1 MEEEKSK
8 KRPLDLDSN
17 WDLIMGRDDGEPPPL
32 VIVKNTQQPQPQPT
46 LCQREDFA
54 SISDKKL
61 EEQIERNKIH
71 VMKLGPTLPDKG
83 EKLQLTIKAMEEEL
97 EQRKHR
103 RPAHMDVAEC
113 ENHINSTASSRIDG
127 FGQKDASS
135 QVKNSK
141 SQFATIFSGK
151 MEENTGCRIGNAFDR
166 ELTNLGQCNPQ
177 SMRSNGGLW
186 KKSRQNTQSSSR
198 LLPFQCATG
207 VSRNGDRRG
216 PANGDQKCKASS
228 AHPLRHNRKNF
239 STNSSKKKD
248 DCRVLPSN
256 GSRPR
261 KCGMPKHMF
270 DDGAFHN
277 PKNQLMYF
285 FTTVVDPTVV
295 VLDEDEPQF
304 VGTTELGKEF
314 AEHMKD
320 AKISYPSRD
329 DPASVEIAYK
339 DMDCLA
345 PEAFLTSPIMNFYIR
360 YLRLQASPGKKA
372 TCDYHFF
379 NTFFYKKLEQAISY
393 KGSDKES
400 FFVKFRRWWKG
411 VNIFEKAYIL
421 IPIHDERNVGCDCK
435 NITLLSYFKLHVSG
449 GAPHSH
455 IGNFNYSGLPLGV
468 GLHWS
473 LVIICFPDKKDES
486 GPIIL
491 HLDSLGFHR
500 SSTVFYN
507 IKRKGTN
514 SAVAN
519 LKFFLVIIIKNYLK
533 EEWRY
538 MNLEVVPTDFP
549 IPDRIWKHLD
559 RRIEEK
565 IIASPFCIM
574 EGVPQQK
581 NDYDCGLFVLFFME
595 RFIQEAPERLKKKD
609 LAMFGKK
616 WFRPE
621 EASDLR
627 KKIRTILM
635 DEFQNV
641 FKSSHISDSSSS
653 GGDPP

>member
-1 MEEEKSK
+1 MGEEKSK

-17 WDLIMGRDDGEPPPL
+17 WDVIMGRDDGEPPPL
-32 VIVKNTQQPQPQPT
+32 VIVKNTPQPQPEPT
-46 LCQREDFA
+46 PSQREDFA

-83 EKLQLTIKAMEEEL
+83 QKLQLTIKAMEEEL
-97 EQRKHR
+97 DQRKHR
-103 RPAHMDVAEC
+103 HPAQMDVAEC
-113 ENHINSTASSRIDG
+113 EKHRNSTASNG

-141 SQFATIFSGK
+141 SQFSTIFSRK
-151 MEENTGCRIGNAFDR
+151 MEENTDCRVGNAFDK
-166 ELTNLGQCNPQ
+166 ELTTLGHCNRQ
-177 SMRSNGGLW
+177 KMRSNGRSW
-186 KKSRQNTQSSSR
+186 KKRKQNIQSSSR
-198 LLPFQCATG
+198 QLPFQCATS
-207 VSRNGDRRG
+207 VSLNGERRG
-216 PANGDQKCKASS
+216 PANGDQKGKAS
-228 AHPLRHNRKNF
+228 AHLLHHNSENF

-261 KCGMPKHMF
+261 K
-270 DDGAFHN
+270 
-277 PKNQLMYF
+277 
-285 FTTVVDPTVV
+285 DPTVV
-295 VLDEDEPQF
+295 VLDEDEPQL
-304 VGTTELGKEF
+304 GTTELAKEL

-360 YLRLQASPGKKA
+360 YIRLQASPANKA

-421 IPIHDERNVGCDCK
+421 IPIHDD
-435 NITLLSYFKLHVSG
+435 
-449 GAPHSH
+449 
-455 IGNFNYSGLPLGV
+455 
-468 GLHWS
+468 LHWS

-491 HLDSLGFHR
+491 HLDSLGFHC
-500 SSTVFYN
+500 SSTVFSN
-507 IKRKGTN
+507 IK
-514 SAVAN
+514 S
-519 LKFFLVIIIKNYLK
+519 YLK
-533 EEWRY
+533 EEWRF
-538 MNLEVVPTDFP
+538 MNQEVVPTDFP

-559 RRIEEK
+559 RRIEDK
-565 IIASPFCIM
+565 IIA
-574 EGVPQQK
+574 VPQQK

-595 RFIQEAPERLKKKD
+595 RFIQEAPERLKKRD

-627 KKIRTILM
+627 KKIRAILM
-635 DEFQNV
+635 DEFQNA
-641 FKSSHISDSSSS
+641 FKSGHISESSSLSS

>member
-1 MEEEKSK
+1 MGEEKSK

-17 WDLIMGRDDGEPPPL
+17 WDVIMGRDDGEPPPL
-32 VIVKNTQQPQPQPT
+32 VIVKNTPQPQPQPT
-46 LCQREDFA
+46 PSQREDFA

-97 EQRKHR
+97 DQRKHR
-103 RPAHMDVAEC
+103 HPAQMDVAEC
-113 ENHINSTASSRIDG
+113 EKHRNSTASNG

-141 SQFATIFSGK
+141 SQFSTIFSRK
-151 MEENTGCRIGNAFDR
+151 MEENTDCRVGNALDK
-166 ELTNLGQCNPQ
+166 ELTTLGHCNRQ
-177 SMRSNGGLW
+177 NMRSNGRSW
-186 KKSRQNTQSSSR
+186 KKRKQNIQSSSR
-198 LLPFQCATG
+198 QLPFQCATS
-207 VSRNGDRRG
+207 VSLNGERRG
-216 PANGDQKCKASS
+216 PANGDQKGKASS
-228 AHPLRHNRKNF
+228 AHLLDHNSENF

-248 DCRVLPSN
+248 DCRVLPSY
-256 GSRPR
+256 GSRHR
-261 KCGMPKHMF
+261 K
-270 DDGAFHN
+270 
-277 PKNQLMYF
+277 
-285 FTTVVDPTVV
+285 DPTVV
-295 VLDEDEPQF
+295 VLDEDEPQL
-304 VGTTELGKEF
+304 GTTELAKEL

-345 PEAFLTSPIMNFYIR
+345 PEAFVTSPIMNFYIR
-360 YLRLQASPGKKA
+360 YIRLQASPANKA

-421 IPIHDERNVGCDCK
+421 IPIHDD
-435 NITLLSYFKLHVSG
+435 
-449 GAPHSH
+449 
-455 IGNFNYSGLPLGV
+455 
-468 GLHWS
+468 LHWS

-491 HLDSLGFHR
+491 HLDSLGFHC
-500 SSTVFYN
+500 SSTVFSN
-507 IKRKGTN
+507 IK
-514 SAVAN
+514 S
-519 LKFFLVIIIKNYLK
+519 YLK
-533 EEWRY
+533 EEWRF
-538 MNLEVVPTDFP
+538 MNQEVVPRDFP

-559 RRIEEK
+559 RRIEDK
-565 IIASPFCIM
+565 IIA
-574 EGVPQQK
+574 VPQQK

-595 RFIQEAPERLKKKD
+595 RFIQEAPERLKKRD

-627 KKIRTILM
+627 KKIRAILM
-635 DEFQNV
+635 DEFQNA
-641 FKSSHISDSSSS
+641 FKSGHISESSSLSS

>member
-1 MEEEKSK
+1 MREEKSK

-17 WDLIMGRDDGEPPPL
+17 WDVIMGRDDGEPPPL
-32 VIVKNTQQPQPQPT
+32 VIVKNTPQPQPQPT
-46 LCQREDFA
+46 PSQREDFA

-83 EKLQLTIKAMEEEL
+83 QKLQLTIKAMEEEL
-97 EQRKHR
+97 DQRKHR
-103 RPAHMDVAEC
+103 RPAQMDVAEC
-113 ENHINSTASSRIDG
+113 EKHRNSTASNG
-127 FGQKDASS
+127 FGQKDASSS

-141 SQFATIFSGK
+141 SQFSTIFSRK
-151 MEENTGCRIGNAFDR
+151 MEENTDCRVGNAFDK
-166 ELTNLGQCNPQ
+166 ELTTLGHCNRQ
-177 SMRSNGGLW
+177 NMRSNGRSW
-186 KKSRQNTQSSSR
+186 KKRKQNIQSSSR
-198 LLPFQCATG
+198 QLPFQCATR
-207 VSRNGDRRG
+207 VSLNGERRG
-216 PANGDQKCKASS
+216 PANGDQKGKASS
-228 AHPLRHNRKNF
+228 AHLLHHNSENF

-261 KCGMPKHMF
+261 K
-270 DDGAFHN
+270 
-277 PKNQLMYF
+277 
-285 FTTVVDPTVV
+285 DPTVV
-295 VLDEDEPQF
+295 VLDEDEPQL
-304 VGTTELGKEF
+304 GTTELAKEL

-329 DPASVEIAYK
+329 DPASVEIAYN

-360 YLRLQASPGKKA
+360 YIRLQASPANKA

-421 IPIHDERNVGCDCK
+421 IPIHDD
-435 NITLLSYFKLHVSG
+435 
-449 GAPHSH
+449 
-455 IGNFNYSGLPLGV
+455 
-468 GLHWS
+468 LHWS

-491 HLDSLGFHR
+491 HLDSLGFHC
-500 SSTVFYN
+500 SSTVFSN
-507 IKRKGTN
+507 IK
-514 SAVAN
+514 S
-519 LKFFLVIIIKNYLK
+519 YLK

-538 MNLEVVPTDFP
+538 MNQEVPTDFP

-559 RRIEEK
+559 RRIEDK
-565 IIASPFCIM
+565 IIA
-574 EGVPQQK
+574 VPQQK

-595 RFIQEAPERLKKKD
+595 RFIQEAPERLKKRD

-627 KKIRTILM
+627 KKIRAILM
-635 DEFQNV
+635 DEFQNA
-641 FKSSHISDSSSS
+641 FKSGHISDSSSLSS

>member
-1 MEEEKSK
+1 MGEEKSK

-17 WDLIMGRDDGEPPPL
+17 WDVIMGRDDGEPPPL
-32 VIVKNTQQPQPQPT
+32 VIVKNTPQPQPQPT
-46 LCQREDFA
+46 LSQREDFA

-83 EKLQLTIKAMEEEL
+83 QKLQLTIKAMEEEL
-97 EQRKHR
+97 DQRKHR
-103 RPAHMDVAEC
+103 RPAQMDVAEC
-113 ENHINSTASSRIDG
+113 EKHRNSTASNG
-127 FGQKDASS
+127 FGQKDASSS

-141 SQFATIFSGK
+141 SQFSTIFSRK
-151 MEENTGCRIGNAFDR
+151 MEENTDCRVGNAFDK
-166 ELTNLGQCNPQ
+166 ELTTLGHCNRQ
-177 SMRSNGGLW
+177 NMRSNGRSG
-186 KKSRQNTQSSSR
+186 KKRKQNIQSSSR
-198 LLPFQCATG
+198 QLPFQFATR
-207 VSRNGDRRG
+207 VSLNGERRG
-216 PANGDQKCKASS
+216 PANGDQKGKASS
-228 AHPLRHNRKNF
+228 AHLLHHNSENF

-261 KCGMPKHMF
+261 K
-270 DDGAFHN
+270 
-277 PKNQLMYF
+277 
-285 FTTVVDPTVV
+285 DPTVV
-295 VLDEDEPQF
+295 VLDEDEPQL
-304 VGTTELGKEF
+304 GTTELAKEL

-360 YLRLQASPGKKA
+360 YIRLQASPANKA

-421 IPIHDERNVGCDCK
+421 IPIHDD
-435 NITLLSYFKLHVSG
+435 
-449 GAPHSH
+449 
-455 IGNFNYSGLPLGV
+455 
-468 GLHWS
+468 LHWS

-491 HLDSLGFHR
+491 HLDSLGFHC
-500 SSTVFYN
+500 SSTVFSN
-507 IKRKGTN
+507 IK
-514 SAVAN
+514 S
-519 LKFFLVIIIKNYLK
+519 YLK

-538 MNLEVVPTDFP
+538 MNQEVPTDFP

-559 RRIEEK
+559 RRIEDK
-565 IIASPFCIM
+565 IIA
-574 EGVPQQK
+574 VPQQK

-595 RFIQEAPERLKKKD
+595 RFIQEAPERLKKRD

-627 KKIRTILM
+627 KKIRAILM
-635 DEFQNV
+635 DEFQNA
-641 FKSSHISDSSSS
+641 FKSGHISDSSSLSS

>member
-1 MEEEKSK
+1 MGEEKSK
-8 KRPLDLDSN
+8 KTPLDLDSN
-17 WDLIMGRDDGEPPPL
+17 WDVIMGRDDGEPPPL
-32 VIVKNTQQPQPQPT
+32 VIVKNTPQLQPQPT
-46 LCQREDFA
+46 LSQREDFA

-71 VMKLGPTLPDKG
+71 VVKLGRTLPDKG
-83 EKLQLTIKAMEEEL
+83 EKLQFTIKAMEEEL
-97 EQRKHR
+97 DQRKHR
-103 RPAHMDVAEC
+103 RPAQMDVAEC
-113 ENHINSTASSRIDG
+113 AKHRNSTASNG
-127 FGQKDASS
+127 FGHKDASS

-141 SQFATIFSGK
+141 SQFSTIFSRK
-151 MEENTGCRIGNAFDR
+151 MEENTDCRVGNAFDK
-166 ELTNLGQCNPQ
+166 ELTTLGHCNRQ
-177 SMRSNGGLW
+177 NMRSNGRSW
-186 KKSRQNTQSSSR
+186 KKRKQNIQSSSR
-198 LLPFQCATG
+198 QLPFQCATS
-207 VSRNGDRRG
+207 VFLNGERRG
-216 PANGDQKCKASS
+216 PANGDQKGKASS
-228 AHPLRHNRKNF
+228 AHLLHHNSENF

-261 KCGMPKHMF
+261 K
-270 DDGAFHN
+270 
-277 PKNQLMYF
+277 
-285 FTTVVDPTVV
+285 DPTVV
-295 VLDEDEPQF
+295 VLDEDEPQL
-304 VGTTELGKEF
+304 GTTELAKEL

-360 YLRLQASPGKKA
+360 YIRLQASPANKA

-421 IPIHDERNVGCDCK
+421 IPIHDD
-435 NITLLSYFKLHVSG
+435 
-449 GAPHSH
+449 
-455 IGNFNYSGLPLGV
+455 
-468 GLHWS
+468 LHWS

-500 SSTVFYN
+500 SSTVFSN
-507 IKRKGTN
+507 IK
-514 SAVAN
+514 S
-519 LKFFLVIIIKNYLK
+519 YLK

-538 MNLEVVPTDFP
+538 MNQEVVPTDFP

-559 RRIEEK
+559 RRIEDK
-565 IIASPFCIM
+565 IIA
-574 EGVPQQK
+574 VPQQK

-595 RFIQEAPERLKKKD
+595 RFIQEAPERLKKRD

-635 DEFQNV
+635 DEFQNA
-641 FKSSHISDSSSS
+641 FKSGHISESSSSS

>member
-1 MEEEKSK
+1 MGEEKSK

-17 WDLIMGRDDGEPPPL
+17 WDVIMGRDDGEPPPL
-32 VIVKNTQQPQPQPT
+32 VIVKNTPQPQPQPT
-46 LCQREDFA
+46 PSQREDFA

-83 EKLQLTIKAMEEEL
+83 QKLQLTIKAMEEEL
-97 EQRKHR
+97 DQRKHR
-103 RPAHMDVAEC
+103 RPAQMDVAEC
-113 ENHINSTASSRIDG
+113 EKHRNSTASNG
-127 FGQKDASS
+127 FGQKDASSS

-141 SQFATIFSGK
+141 SQFSTIFSRK
-151 MEENTGCRIGNAFDR
+151 MEENTDCRVGNAFDK
-166 ELTNLGQCNPQ
+166 ELTTLGHCNRQ
-177 SMRSNGGLW
+177 NMRSNGRSW
-186 KKSRQNTQSSSR
+186 KKRKQNIQSSSR
-198 LLPFQCATG
+198 QLPFQFATR
-207 VSRNGDRRG
+207 VSLNGERRG
-216 PANGDQKCKASS
+216 PANGDQKGKASS
-228 AHPLRHNRKNF
+228 AHLLHHNSENF

-261 KCGMPKHMF
+261 K
-270 DDGAFHN
+270 
-277 PKNQLMYF
+277 
-285 FTTVVDPTVV
+285 DPTVV
-295 VLDEDEPQF
+295 VLDEDEPQL
-304 VGTTELGKEF
+304 GTTELAKEL

-360 YLRLQASPGKKA
+360 YIRLQASPANKA

-421 IPIHDERNVGCDCK
+421 IPIHDD
-435 NITLLSYFKLHVSG
+435 
-449 GAPHSH
+449 
-455 IGNFNYSGLPLGV
+455 
-468 GLHWS
+468 LHWS

-491 HLDSLGFHR
+491 HLDSLGFHC
-500 SSTVFYN
+500 SSTVFSN
-507 IKRKGTN
+507 IK
-514 SAVAN
+514 S
-519 LKFFLVIIIKNYLK
+519 YLK

-538 MNLEVVPTDFP
+538 MNQEVPTDFP

-559 RRIEEK
+559 RRIEDK
-565 IIASPFCIM
+565 IIA
-574 EGVPQQK
+574 VPQQK

-595 RFIQEAPERLKKKD
+595 RFIQEAPERLKKRD

-627 KKIRTILM
+627 KKIRAILM
-635 DEFQNV
+635 DEFQNA
-641 FKSSHISDSSSS
+641 FKSGHISDSSSLSS

>member
-1 MEEEKSK
+1 MYKKKTELLLHGMGEEKSK

-17 WDLIMGRDDGEPPPL
+17 WDVIMGRDDGEPPPL
-32 VIVKNTQQPQPQPT
+32 VIVKNTPQPQPEPT
-46 LCQREDFA
+46 PSQREDFA

-83 EKLQLTIKAMEEEL
+83 QKLQLTIKAMEEEL
-97 EQRKHR
+97 DQRKHR
-103 RPAHMDVAEC
+103 HPAQMDVAEC
-113 ENHINSTASSRIDG
+113 EKHRNPTASNG

-141 SQFATIFSGK
+141 SQFSTIFSRK
-151 MEENTGCRIGNAFDR
+151 MEENTDCRVGNAFDK
-166 ELTNLGQCNPQ
+166 ELTTLGHCNRQ
-177 SMRSNGGLW
+177 KMRSNGRSW
-186 KKSRQNTQSSSR
+186 KKRKQNIQSSSR
-198 LLPFQCATG
+198 QLPFQCATS
-207 VSRNGDRRG
+207 VSLNGERRG
-216 PANGDQKCKASS
+216 PANGDQKGKAS
-228 AHPLRHNRKNF
+228 AHLLHHNSENF

-261 KCGMPKHMF
+261 K
-270 DDGAFHN
+270 
-277 PKNQLMYF
+277 
-285 FTTVVDPTVV
+285 DPTVV
-295 VLDEDEPQF
+295 VLDEDEPQL
-304 VGTTELGKEF
+304 GTTELAKEL

-360 YLRLQASPGKKA
+360 YIRLQASPANKA

-421 IPIHDERNVGCDCK
+421 IPIHDD
-435 NITLLSYFKLHVSG
+435 
-449 GAPHSH
+449 
-455 IGNFNYSGLPLGV
+455 
-468 GLHWS
+468 LHWS

-491 HLDSLGFHR
+491 HLDSLGFHC
-500 SSTVFYN
+500 SSTVFSN
-507 IKRKGTN
+507 IK
-514 SAVAN
+514 S
-519 LKFFLVIIIKNYLK
+519 YLK
-533 EEWRY
+533 EEWRF
-538 MNLEVVPTDFP
+538 MNQEVVPTDFP

-559 RRIEEK
+559 RRIEDK
-565 IIASPFCIM
+565 IIA
-574 EGVPQQK
+574 VPQQK

-595 RFIQEAPERLKKKD
+595 RFIQEAPERLKKRD

-627 KKIRTILM
+627 KKIRAILM
-635 DEFQNV
+635 DEFQNA
-641 FKSSHISDSSSS
+641 FKSGHISESSSLSS

>member
-1 MEEEKSK
+1 MGEEKSK

-17 WDLIMGRDDGEPPPL
+17 WDVIMGRDDGEPPPL
-32 VIVKNTQQPQPQPT
+32 VIVKNTPQPQPQPT
-46 LCQREDFA
+46 PSQREDFA

-97 EQRKHR
+97 DQRKHR
-103 RPAHMDVAEC
+103 RPAQMDVAEC
-113 ENHINSTASSRIDG
+113 EKHRNSTASNG

-141 SQFATIFSGK
+141 SQFSTIFSRK
-151 MEENTGCRIGNAFDR
+151 MEENTDCRVGNAFDK
-166 ELTNLGQCNPQ
+166 ELTTLGHCNRQ
-177 SMRSNGGLW
+177 NMKSNGRSW
-186 KKSRQNTQSSSR
+186 KKRKQNIQSSSR
-198 LLPFQCATG
+198 QLPFQCAT
-207 VSRNGDRRG
+207 SISLNGERRG
-216 PANGDQKCKASS
+216 PANGDQKGKASS
-228 AHPLRHNRKNF
+228 AHLLHHNSENF

-261 KCGMPKHMF
+261 K
-270 DDGAFHN
+270 
-277 PKNQLMYF
+277 
-285 FTTVVDPTVV
+285 DPTVV
-295 VLDEDEPQF
+295 VLDEDEPQL
-304 VGTTELGKEF
+304 GTTELAKEL

-360 YLRLQASPGKKA
+360 YIRLQASPANKA

-421 IPIHDERNVGCDCK
+421 IPIHDD
-435 NITLLSYFKLHVSG
+435 
-449 GAPHSH
+449 
-455 IGNFNYSGLPLGV
+455 
-468 GLHWS
+468 LHWS

-500 SSTVFYN
+500 SSTVFSN
-507 IKRKGTN
+507 IK
-514 SAVAN
+514 S
-519 LKFFLVIIIKNYLK
+519 YLK
-533 EEWRY
+533 EEWSY
-538 MNLEVVPTDFP
+538 MNQEVPTDFP

-559 RRIEEK
+559 RRIEDK
-565 IIASPFCIM
+565 IIA
-574 EGVPQQK
+574 VPQQK

-595 RFIQEAPERLKKKD
+595 RFIQEAPERLKKRD

-627 KKIRTILM
+627 KKIRAILM
-635 DEFQNV
+635 DEFQNA
-641 FKSSHISDSSSS
+641 FKSGHISESSSLSS

>member
-1 MEEEKSK
+1 MGEEKSK

-17 WDLIMGRDDGEPPPL
+17 WDVIMGRDDGEPPPL
-32 VIVKNTQQPQPQPT
+32 VIVKNTPQPQPQPT
-46 LCQREDFA
+46 PSQREDFA

-97 EQRKHR
+97 DQRKHR
-103 RPAHMDVAEC
+103 HPAQMDVAEC
-113 ENHINSTASSRIDG
+113 EKHRNPTASNG

-141 SQFATIFSGK
+141 SQFSTIFSRK
-151 MEENTGCRIGNAFDR
+151 MEENTDCRVGNAFDK
-166 ELTNLGQCNPQ
+166 ELTTLGHCNRQ
-177 SMRSNGGLW
+177 KMRSNGRSW
-186 KKSRQNTQSSSR
+186 KKRKQNIQSSSR
-198 LLPFQCATG
+198 QLPFQCATS
-207 VSRNGDRRG
+207 VSLNGERRG
-216 PANGDQKCKASS
+216 PANGDQKGKASS
-228 AHPLRHNRKNF
+228 AHLLHHNSENF

-248 DCRVLPSN
+248 DCRVLPSY
-256 GSRPR
+256 GSRHR
-261 KCGMPKHMF
+261 K
-270 DDGAFHN
+270 
-277 PKNQLMYF
+277 
-285 FTTVVDPTVV
+285 DPTVV
-295 VLDEDEPQF
+295 VLDEDEPQL
-304 VGTTELGKEF
+304 GTTELAKEL

-360 YLRLQASPGKKA
+360 YIRLQASPANKA

-421 IPIHDERNVGCDCK
+421 IPIHDD
-435 NITLLSYFKLHVSG
+435 
-449 GAPHSH
+449 
-455 IGNFNYSGLPLGV
+455 
-468 GLHWS
+468 LHWS

-491 HLDSLGFHR
+491 HLDSLGFHC
-500 SSTVFYN
+500 SSTVFSN
-507 IKRKGTN
+507 IK
-514 SAVAN
+514 S
-519 LKFFLVIIIKNYLK
+519 YLK
-533 EEWRY
+533 EEWRF
-538 MNLEVVPTDFP
+538 MNQEVVPTDFP

-559 RRIEEK
+559 RRIEDK
-565 IIASPFCIM
+565 IIA
-574 EGVPQQK
+574 VPQQK

-595 RFIQEAPERLKKKD
+595 RFIQEAPERLKKRD

-627 KKIRTILM
+627 KKIRAILM
-635 DEFQNV
+635 DEFQNA
-641 FKSSHISDSSSS
+641 FKSGHISESSSLSS

>member
-17 WDLIMGRDDGEPPPL
+17 WDVIMGRDDGEPPPL

-46 LCQREDFA
+46 PSQREDFA

-61 EEQIERNKIH
+61 GEQIERNRIH

-83 EKLQLTIKAMEEEL
+83 EKLQFTIKAMEEEL

-103 RPAHMDVAEC
+103 RPAQMDVAEC
-113 ENHINSTASSRIDG
+113 EKHINSTASI
-127 FGQKDASS
+127 
-135 QVKNSK
+135 KNSK

-151 MEENTGCRIGNAFDR
+151 MEENTGCRIGNAFDK
-166 ELTNLGQCNPQ
+166 ELTTW
-177 SMRSNGGLW
+177 R
-186 KKSRQNTQSSSR
+186 RQNTQSSSR

-207 VSRNGDRRG
+207 ISRNGDRRG

-228 AHPLRHNRKNF
+228 AHLLRHNRKTFHQFLQEN
-239 STNSSKKKD
+239 

-261 KCGMPKHMF
+261 K
-270 DDGAFHN
+270 N
-277 PKNQLMYF
+277 
-285 FTTVVDPTVV
+285 PTVV
-295 VLDEDEPQF
+295 VLDEDEPQL

-345 PEAFLTSPIMNFYIR
+345 PEAFLTSPIMNFYTR
-360 YLRLQASPGKKA
+360 YLRLQASPAKKA

-421 IPIHDERNVGCDCK
+421 IPIHDD
-435 NITLLSYFKLHVSG
+435 
-449 GAPHSH
+449 
-455 IGNFNYSGLPLGV
+455 
-468 GLHWS
+468 LHWS

-491 HLDSLGFHR
+491 HLDSLGFHQ
-500 SSTVFYN
+500 SSTVFSN
-507 IKRKGTN
+507 IK
-514 SAVAN
+514 S
-519 LKFFLVIIIKNYLK
+519 YLK

-538 MNLEVVPTDFP
+538 MNQEVVPTDFP
-549 IPDRIWKHLD
+549 IPDRIWKRLD

-565 IIASPFCIM
+565 IIA
-574 EGVPQQK
+574 VPQQK

-641 FKSSHISDSSSS
+641 FKSGHISESSSLSS

>member
-1 MEEEKSK
+1 MGEEKSK

-17 WDLIMGRDDGEPPPL
+17 WDVIMGRDDGEPPPL
-32 VIVKNTQQPQPQPT
+32 VIVKNTPQPQPQPT
-46 LCQREDFA
+46 PSQREDFA

-97 EQRKHR
+97 DQRKHR
-103 RPAHMDVAEC
+103 HPAQMDVAEC
-113 ENHINSTASSRIDG
+113 EKHRNSTASNG

-141 SQFATIFSGK
+141 SQFSTIFSRK
-151 MEENTGCRIGNAFDR
+151 MEENTDCRVGNAFDK
-166 ELTNLGQCNPQ
+166 ELTTLGHCNRQ
-177 SMRSNGGLW
+177 KMRSNGRSW
-186 KKSRQNTQSSSR
+186 KKRKQNIQSSSR
-198 LLPFQCATG
+198 QLPFQCAS
-207 VSRNGDRRG
+207 VSLNGERRG
-216 PANGDQKCKASS
+216 PANGDQKGKAS
-228 AHPLRHNRKNF
+228 AHLLHHNSENF

-248 DCRVLPSN
+248 DCRVLPSY
-256 GSRPR
+256 GSRHR
-261 KCGMPKHMF
+261 K
-270 DDGAFHN
+270 
-277 PKNQLMYF
+277 
-285 FTTVVDPTVV
+285 DPTVV
-295 VLDEDEPQF
+295 VLDEDEPQL
-304 VGTTELGKEF
+304 GTTELAKEL

-360 YLRLQASPGKKA
+360 YIRLQASPANKV

-421 IPIHDERNVGCDCK
+421 IPIHDD
-435 NITLLSYFKLHVSG
+435 
-449 GAPHSH
+449 
-455 IGNFNYSGLPLGV
+455 
-468 GLHWS
+468 LHWS

-491 HLDSLGFHR
+491 HLDSLGFHC
-500 SSTVFYN
+500 SSTVFSN
-507 IKRKGTN
+507 IK
-514 SAVAN
+514 S
-519 LKFFLVIIIKNYLK
+519 YLK
-533 EEWRY
+533 EEWRF
-538 MNLEVVPTDFP
+538 MNQEVVPTDFP

-559 RRIEEK
+559 RRIEDK
-565 IIASPFCIM
+565 IIA
-574 EGVPQQK
+574 VPQQK

-595 RFIQEAPERLKKKD
+595 RFIQEAPERLKKRD

-627 KKIRTILM
+627 KKIRAILM
-635 DEFQNV
+635 DEFQNA
-641 FKSSHISDSSSS
+641 FKSGHISESSSLSS

>member
-1 MEEEKSK
+1 MREEKSK

-17 WDLIMGRDDGEPPPL
+17 WDVIMGRDDGEPPPL
-32 VIVKNTQQPQPQPT
+32 VIVKNTPQPQPQPT
-46 LCQREDFA
+46 PSQREDFA

-97 EQRKHR
+97 DQRKHR
-103 RPAHMDVAEC
+103 RPAQMDVAEC
-113 ENHINSTASSRIDG
+113 EKHRNSTASNG

-141 SQFATIFSGK
+141 SQFSTIFSRK
-151 MEENTGCRIGNAFDR
+151 MEENTDCRVGNAFDK
-166 ELTNLGQCNPQ
+166 ELTTLGHCNRQ
-177 SMRSNGGLW
+177 NMRSNGRSG
-186 KKSRQNTQSSSR
+186 KKRKQNIQSSSR
-198 LLPFQCATG
+198 QLPFQFATR
-207 VSRNGDRRG
+207 VSLNGERRG
-216 PANGDQKCKASS
+216 PANGDQKGKASS
-228 AHPLRHNRKNF
+228 AHLLHHNSENF

-256 GSRPR
+256 CSRPR
-261 KCGMPKHMF
+261 K
-270 DDGAFHN
+270 
-277 PKNQLMYF
+277 
-285 FTTVVDPTVV
+285 DPTVV
-295 VLDEDEPQF
+295 VLDEDEPQL
-304 VGTTELGKEF
+304 GTTELAKEL

-360 YLRLQASPGKKA
+360 YIRLQASPANKA

-421 IPIHDERNVGCDCK
+421 IPIHDD
-435 NITLLSYFKLHVSG
+435 
-449 GAPHSH
+449 
-455 IGNFNYSGLPLGV
+455 
-468 GLHWS
+468 LHWS

-491 HLDSLGFHR
+491 HLDSLGFHC
-500 SSTVFYN
+500 SSTVFSN
-507 IKRKGTN
+507 IK
-514 SAVAN
+514 S
-519 LKFFLVIIIKNYLK
+519 YLK

-538 MNLEVVPTDFP
+538 MNQEVPTDFP

-559 RRIEEK
+559 RRIEDK
-565 IIASPFCIM
+565 IIA
-574 EGVPQQK
+574 VPQQK

-595 RFIQEAPERLKKKD
+595 RFIQEAPERLKKRD

-627 KKIRTILM
+627 KKIRAILM
-635 DEFQNV
+635 DEFQNA
-641 FKSSHISDSSSS
+641 FKSGHISDSFSLSS

>member
-1 MEEEKSK
+1 MGEEKSK

-17 WDLIMGRDDGEPPPL
+17 WDVIMGRDDGEPPPL
-32 VIVKNTQQPQPQPT
+32 VIVKNTPQPQPQPT
-46 LCQREDFA
+46 PSQREDFA

-97 EQRKHR
+97 DQRKHR
-103 RPAHMDVAEC
+103 RPAQMDVAEC
-113 ENHINSTASSRIDG
+113 EKHRNSTASNG

-141 SQFATIFSGK
+141 SQFSTIFSRK
-151 MEENTGCRIGNAFDR
+151 MEENTDCRVGNAFDK
-166 ELTNLGQCNPQ
+166 ELTTLGHCNRQ
-177 SMRSNGGLW
+177 NMKSNGRSW
-186 KKSRQNTQSSSR
+186 KKRKQNIQSSSR
-198 LLPFQCATG
+198 QLPFQCAT
-207 VSRNGDRRG
+207 SISLNGERRG
-216 PANGDQKCKASS
+216 PANGDQKGKASS
-228 AHPLRHNRKNF
+228 AHLLHHNSENF
-239 STNSSKKKD
+239 STNTSKKKD

-261 KCGMPKHMF
+261 K
-270 DDGAFHN
+270 
-277 PKNQLMYF
+277 
-285 FTTVVDPTVV
+285 DPTVV
-295 VLDEDEPQF
+295 VLDEDEPQL
-304 VGTTELGKEF
+304 GTTELAKEL

-360 YLRLQASPGKKA
+360 YIRLQASPANKA

-421 IPIHDERNVGCDCK
+421 IPIHDD
-435 NITLLSYFKLHVSG
+435 
-449 GAPHSH
+449 
-455 IGNFNYSGLPLGV
+455 
-468 GLHWS
+468 LHWS
-473 LVIICFPDKKDES
+473 LVIICFPDKKDDS

-500 SSTVFYN
+500 SSTVFSN
-507 IKRKGTN
+507 IK
-514 SAVAN
+514 S
-519 LKFFLVIIIKNYLK
+519 YLK

-538 MNLEVVPTDFP
+538 MNQEVPTDFP

-559 RRIEEK
+559 RRIEDK
-565 IIASPFCIM
+565 IIA
-574 EGVPQQK
+574 VPQQK

-595 RFIQEAPERLKKKD
+595 RFIQEAPERLKKRD

-627 KKIRTILM
+627 KKIRAILM
-635 DEFQNV
+635 DEFQNA
-641 FKSSHISDSSSS
+641 FKSGHISESSSLSS

>member
-1 MEEEKSK
+1 MGEEKSK

-17 WDLIMGRDDGEPPPL
+17 WDVIMGRDDGEPPPL
-32 VIVKNTQQPQPQPT
+32 VIVKNTPQPQPQPT
-46 LCQREDFA
+46 PSQREDFA

-97 EQRKHR
+97 DQRKHR
-103 RPAHMDVAEC
+103 HPAQMDVAEC
-113 ENHINSTASSRIDG
+113 EKHRNPTASNG

-141 SQFATIFSGK
+141 SQFSTIFSRK
-151 MEENTGCRIGNAFDR
+151 MEENTDCRVGNAFDK
-166 ELTNLGQCNPQ
+166 ELTTLGHCNRQ
-177 SMRSNGGLW
+177 NMRSNGRSC
-186 KKSRQNTQSSSR
+186 KKRKQNTQSSSR
-198 LLPFQCATG
+198 QLPFQCAS
-207 VSRNGDRRG
+207 VSLNGERRG
-216 PANGDQKCKASS
+216 PANGDQKGKASS
-228 AHPLRHNRKNF
+228 AHLLHHNSENF

-248 DCRVLPSN
+248 DCRVLPSY
-256 GSRPR
+256 GSRHR
-261 KCGMPKHMF
+261 K
-270 DDGAFHN
+270 
-277 PKNQLMYF
+277 
-285 FTTVVDPTVV
+285 DPTVV
-295 VLDEDEPQF
+295 VLDEDEPQL
-304 VGTTELGKEF
+304 GTTELAKEL

-360 YLRLQASPGKKA
+360 YIRLQASPANKA

-421 IPIHDERNVGCDCK
+421 IPIHDD
-435 NITLLSYFKLHVSG
+435 
-449 GAPHSH
+449 
-455 IGNFNYSGLPLGV
+455 
-468 GLHWS
+468 LHWS

-491 HLDSLGFHR
+491 HLDSLGFHC
-500 SSTVFYN
+500 SSTVFSN
-507 IKRKGTN
+507 IK
-514 SAVAN
+514 S
-519 LKFFLVIIIKNYLK
+519 YLK
-533 EEWRY
+533 EEWRF
-538 MNLEVVPTDFP
+538 MNQEVVPTDFP

-559 RRIEEK
+559 RRIEDK
-565 IIASPFCIM
+565 IIA
-574 EGVPQQK
+574 VPQQK

-595 RFIQEAPERLKKKD
+595 RFIQEAPERLKKRD

-627 KKIRTILM
+627 KKIRAILM
-635 DEFQNV
+635 DEFQNA
-641 FKSSHISDSSSS
+641 FKSGHISESSSLSS

>member
-1 MEEEKSK
+1 MGEEKSK

-17 WDLIMGRDDGEPPPL
+17 WDVIMGRDDGEPPPL
-32 VIVKNTQQPQPQPT
+32 VIVKNTPQPQPQPT
-46 LCQREDFA
+46 PSQREDFA

-97 EQRKHR
+97 DQRKHR
-103 RPAHMDVAEC
+103 RPAQMDVAEC
-113 ENHINSTASSRIDG
+113 EKHRNSTASNG

-141 SQFATIFSGK
+141 SQFSTIFSRK
-151 MEENTGCRIGNAFDR
+151 MEENTDCRVGNAFDK
-166 ELTNLGQCNPQ
+166 ELTTLVHCNRQ
-177 SMRSNGGLW
+177 NTRSNGRSW
-186 KKSRQNTQSSSR
+186 KKRKQNIQSSSR
-198 LLPFQCATG
+198 QLPFQCAT
-207 VSRNGDRRG
+207 SISLNGERRG
-216 PANGDQKCKASS
+216 PANGDQKGKASS
-228 AHPLRHNRKNF
+228 AHLLHHNSENF

-261 KCGMPKHMF
+261 K
-270 DDGAFHN
+270 
-277 PKNQLMYF
+277 
-285 FTTVVDPTVV
+285 DPTVV
-295 VLDEDEPQF
+295 VLDEDEPQL
-304 VGTTELGKEF
+304 GTTELAKEL

-360 YLRLQASPGKKA
+360 YIRLQASPANKA

-421 IPIHDERNVGCDCK
+421 IPIHDD
-435 NITLLSYFKLHVSG
+435 
-449 GAPHSH
+449 
-455 IGNFNYSGLPLGV
+455 
-468 GLHWS
+468 LHWS

-500 SSTVFYN
+500 SSTVFSN
-507 IKRKGTN
+507 IK
-514 SAVAN
+514 S
-519 LKFFLVIIIKNYLK
+519 YLK
-533 EEWRY
+533 EEWSY
-538 MNLEVVPTDFP
+538 MNQEVPTDFP

-559 RRIEEK
+559 RRIEDK
-565 IIASPFCIM
+565 IIA
-574 EGVPQQK
+574 VPQQK

-595 RFIQEAPERLKKKD
+595 RFIQEAPERLKKRD

-627 KKIRTILM
+627 KKIRAILM
-635 DEFQNV
+635 DEFQNA
-641 FKSSHISDSSSS
+641 FKSGHISESSSLSS

>member
-1 MEEEKSK
+1 MGEEKSK

-17 WDLIMGRDDGEPPPL
+17 WDVIMGRDDGEPPPL
-32 VIVKNTQQPQPQPT
+32 VIVKNTPQPQPEPT
-46 LCQREDFA
+46 PSQREDFA

-83 EKLQLTIKAMEEEL
+83 QKLQLTIKAMEEEL
-97 EQRKHR
+97 DQRKHR
-103 RPAHMDVAEC
+103 HPAQMDVAEC
-113 ENHINSTASSRIDG
+113 EKHRNPTASNG

-141 SQFATIFSGK
+141 SQFSTIFSRK
-151 MEENTGCRIGNAFDR
+151 MEENTDCRVGNAFDK
-166 ELTNLGQCNPQ
+166 ELTTLGHCNRQ
-177 SMRSNGGLW
+177 KMRSNGRSW
-186 KKSRQNTQSSSR
+186 KKRKQNIQSSSR
-198 LLPFQCATG
+198 QLPFQCATS
-207 VSRNGDRRG
+207 VSLNGERRG
-216 PANGDQKCKASS
+216 PANGDQKGKASS
-228 AHPLRHNRKNF
+228 AHLLHHNSENF

-261 KCGMPKHMF
+261 K
-270 DDGAFHN
+270 
-277 PKNQLMYF
+277 
-285 FTTVVDPTVV
+285 DPTVV
-295 VLDEDEPQF
+295 VLDEDEPQL
-304 VGTTELGKEF
+304 GTTELAKEL

-360 YLRLQASPGKKA
+360 YIRLQASPANKA

-421 IPIHDERNVGCDCK
+421 IPIHDD
-435 NITLLSYFKLHVSG
+435 
-449 GAPHSH
+449 
-455 IGNFNYSGLPLGV
+455 
-468 GLHWS
+468 LHWS

-491 HLDSLGFHR
+491 HLDSLGFHC
-500 SSTVFYN
+500 SSTVFSN
-507 IKRKGTN
+507 IK
-514 SAVAN
+514 S
-519 LKFFLVIIIKNYLK
+519 YLK
-533 EEWRY
+533 EEWRF
-538 MNLEVVPTDFP
+538 MNQEVVPTDFP

-559 RRIEEK
+559 RRIEDK
-565 IIASPFCIM
+565 IIA
-574 EGVPQQK
+574 VPQQK

-595 RFIQEAPERLKKKD
+595 RFIQEAPERLKKRD

-627 KKIRTILM
+627 KKIRAILM
-635 DEFQNV
+635 DEFQNA
-641 FKSSHISDSSSS
+641 FKSGHISESSSLSS

>member
-1 MEEEKSK
+1 MGEEKSK

-17 WDLIMGRDDGEPPPL
+17 WDVIMGRDDGEPPPV
-32 VIVKNTQQPQPQPT
+32 VIVKNTPQPQPQPT
-46 LCQREDFA
+46 PSQREDFA

-97 EQRKHR
+97 DKRKHR
-103 RPAHMDVAEC
+103 HPAQMDVAEC
-113 ENHINSTASSRIDG
+113 EKHRNSTASNG

-141 SQFATIFSGK
+141 SQFSTIFSRK
-151 MEENTGCRIGNAFDR
+151 MEENTDCRVGNALDK
-166 ELTNLGQCNPQ
+166 ELTTLGHCNRQ
-177 SMRSNGGLW
+177 NMRSNGRSW
-186 KKSRQNTQSSSR
+186 KKRKQNIQSSSR
-198 LLPFQCATG
+198 QLPFQCATS
-207 VSRNGDRRG
+207 VSLNGERRG
-216 PANGDQKCKASS
+216 PANGDQKGKAS
-228 AHPLRHNRKNF
+228 AHLLHHNSENF

-261 KCGMPKHMF
+261 K
-270 DDGAFHN
+270 
-277 PKNQLMYF
+277 
-285 FTTVVDPTVV
+285 DPTVV
-295 VLDEDEPQF
+295 VLDEDEPQL
-304 VGTTELGKEF
+304 GTTELAKEL

-360 YLRLQASPGKKA
+360 YIRLQASPANKA

-421 IPIHDERNVGCDCK
+421 IPIHDD
-435 NITLLSYFKLHVSG
+435 
-449 GAPHSH
+449 
-455 IGNFNYSGLPLGV
+455 
-468 GLHWS
+468 LHWS

-491 HLDSLGFHR
+491 HLDSLGFHC
-500 SSTVFYN
+500 SSTVFSN
-507 IKRKGTN
+507 IK
-514 SAVAN
+514 S
-519 LKFFLVIIIKNYLK
+519 YLK
-533 EEWRY
+533 EEWRF
-538 MNLEVVPTDFP
+538 MNQEVVPTDFP

-559 RRIEEK
+559 RRIEDK
-565 IIASPFCIM
+565 IIA
-574 EGVPQQK
+574 VPQQK

-595 RFIQEAPERLKKKD
+595 RFIQEAPERLKKRD

-627 KKIRTILM
+627 KKIRAILM
-635 DEFQNV
+635 DEFQNA
-641 FKSSHISDSSSS
+641 FKSGHISESSSLSS

>member
-1 MEEEKSK
+1 MGEEKSK

-17 WDLIMGRDDGEPPPL
+17 WDVIMGRDDGEPPPL
-32 VIVKNTQQPQPQPT
+32 VIVKNTPQPQPQPT
-46 LCQREDFA
+46 PSQREDFA

-83 EKLQLTIKAMEEEL
+83 QKLQLTIKAMEEEL
-97 EQRKHR
+97 DQRKHR
-103 RPAHMDVAEC
+103 RPAQMDVAEC
-113 ENHINSTASSRIDG
+113 EKHRNSTASNG
-127 FGQKDASS
+127 FGQKDASSS

-141 SQFATIFSGK
+141 SQFPTIFSRK
-151 MEENTGCRIGNAFDR
+151 MEENTDCRVGNAFDK
-166 ELTNLGQCNPQ
+166 ELTTLGHCNRQ
-177 SMRSNGGLW
+177 NMRSNGRSW
-186 KKSRQNTQSSSR
+186 KKRKQNIQSSSR
-198 LLPFQCATG
+198 QLPFQFATR
-207 VSRNGDRRG
+207 VSLNGERRG
-216 PANGDQKCKASS
+216 PANGDQKGKASS
-228 AHPLRHNRKNF
+228 AHLLHHNSENF

-261 KCGMPKHMF
+261 K
-270 DDGAFHN
+270 
-277 PKNQLMYF
+277 
-285 FTTVVDPTVV
+285 DPTVV
-295 VLDEDEPQF
+295 VLDEDEPQL
-304 VGTTELGKEF
+304 GTTELAKEL

-360 YLRLQASPGKKA
+360 YIRLQASPANKA

-421 IPIHDERNVGCDCK
+421 IPIHDD
-435 NITLLSYFKLHVSG
+435 
-449 GAPHSH
+449 
-455 IGNFNYSGLPLGV
+455 
-468 GLHWS
+468 LHWS

-491 HLDSLGFHR
+491 HLDSLGFHC
-500 SSTVFYN
+500 SSTVFSN
-507 IKRKGTN
+507 IK
-514 SAVAN
+514 S
-519 LKFFLVIIIKNYLK
+519 YLK

-538 MNLEVVPTDFP
+538 MNQEVPTDFP

-559 RRIEEK
+559 RRIEDK
-565 IIASPFCIM
+565 IIA
-574 EGVPQQK
+574 VPQQK

-595 RFIQEAPERLKKKD
+595 RFIQEAPERLKKRD

-627 KKIRTILM
+627 KKIRAILM
-635 DEFQNV
+635 DEFQNA
-641 FKSSHISDSSSS
+641 FKSGHISDSSSLSS

>member
-1 MEEEKSK
+1 MGEEKSK

-17 WDLIMGRDDGEPPPL
+17 WDVIMGRDDGEPPPL
-32 VIVKNTQQPQPQPT
+32 VIVKNTPQPQPQPT
-46 LCQREDFA
+46 PSQREDFA

-97 EQRKHR
+97 DQRKHR
-103 RPAHMDVAEC
+103 HPAQMDVAEC
-113 ENHINSTASSRIDG
+113 EKHRNPTASNG

-141 SQFATIFSGK
+141 SQFSTIFSRK
-151 MEENTGCRIGNAFDR
+151 MEENTDCRVGNAFDK
-166 ELTNLGQCNPQ
+166 ELTTLGHCNRQ
-177 SMRSNGGLW
+177 NMRSNGRSC
-186 KKSRQNTQSSSR
+186 KKRKQNTQSSSR
-198 LLPFQCATG
+198 QLPFQCAS
-207 VSRNGDRRG
+207 VSLNGERRG
-216 PANGDQKCKASS
+216 PANGDQKGKAS
-228 AHPLRHNRKNF
+228 AHLLHHNSENF

-261 KCGMPKHMF
+261 KLIGYMITLFK
-270 DDGAFHN
+270 
-277 PKNQLMYF
+277 Q
-285 FTTVVDPTVV
+285 DPTVV
-295 VLDEDEPQF
+295 VLDEDEPQL
-304 VGTTELGKEF
+304 GTTELAKEL

-360 YLRLQASPGKKA
+360 YIRLQASPANKA

-421 IPIHDERNVGCDCK
+421 IPIHDD
-435 NITLLSYFKLHVSG
+435 
-449 GAPHSH
+449 
-455 IGNFNYSGLPLGV
+455 
-468 GLHWS
+468 LHWS

-491 HLDSLGFHR
+491 HLDSLGFHC
-500 SSTVFYN
+500 SSTVFSN
-507 IKRKGTN
+507 IK
-514 SAVAN
+514 S
-519 LKFFLVIIIKNYLK
+519 YLK
-533 EEWRY
+533 EEWRF
-538 MNLEVVPTDFP
+538 MNQEVVPTDFP

-559 RRIEEK
+559 RRIEDK
-565 IIASPFCIM
+565 IIA
-574 EGVPQQK
+574 VPQQK

-595 RFIQEAPERLKKKD
+595 RFIQEAPERLKKRD

-627 KKIRTILM
+627 KKIRAILM
-635 DEFQNV
+635 DEFQNA
-641 FKSSHISDSSSS
+641 FKSGHISESSSLSS

>member
-1 MEEEKSK
+1 MGEEKSK

-17 WDLIMGRDDGEPPPL
+17 WDVIMGRDDGEPPPL
-32 VIVKNTQQPQPQPT
+32 VIVKNTPQPQPQPT
-46 LCQREDFA
+46 PSQREDFA

-83 EKLQLTIKAMEEEL
+83 QKLQLTIKAMEEEL
-97 EQRKHR
+97 DQRKHR
-103 RPAHMDVAEC
+103 RPAQMDVAEC
-113 ENHINSTASSRIDG
+113 EKHRNSTASNG
-127 FGQKDASS
+127 FGQKDASSS

-141 SQFATIFSGK
+141 SQFSTIFSRK
-151 MEENTGCRIGNAFDR
+151 MEENTDCRVGNAFDK
-166 ELTNLGQCNPQ
+166 ELTTLGHCNRQ
-177 SMRSNGGLW
+177 NMRSNGRSG
-186 KKSRQNTQSSSR
+186 KKRKQNIQSSSR
-198 LLPFQCATG
+198 QLPFQFATR
-207 VSRNGDRRG
+207 VSLNGERRG
-216 PANGDQKCKASS
+216 PANGDQKGKASS
-228 AHPLRHNRKNF
+228 AHLLHHNSENF

-256 GSRPR
+256 CSRPR
-261 KCGMPKHMF
+261 K
-270 DDGAFHN
+270 
-277 PKNQLMYF
+277 
-285 FTTVVDPTVV
+285 DPTVV
-295 VLDEDEPQF
+295 VLDEDEPQL
-304 VGTTELGKEF
+304 GTTELAKEL

-360 YLRLQASPGKKA
+360 YIRLQASPANKA

-421 IPIHDERNVGCDCK
+421 IPIHDD
-435 NITLLSYFKLHVSG
+435 
-449 GAPHSH
+449 
-455 IGNFNYSGLPLGV
+455 
-468 GLHWS
+468 LHWS

-491 HLDSLGFHR
+491 HLDSLGFHC
-500 SSTVFYN
+500 SSTVFSN
-507 IKRKGTN
+507 IK
-514 SAVAN
+514 S
-519 LKFFLVIIIKNYLK
+519 YLK

-538 MNLEVVPTDFP
+538 MNQEVPTDFP

-559 RRIEEK
+559 RRIEDK
-565 IIASPFCIM
+565 IIA
-574 EGVPQQK
+574 VPQQK

-595 RFIQEAPERLKKKD
+595 RFIQEAPERLKKRD

-627 KKIRTILM
+627 KKIRAILM
-635 DEFQNV
+635 DEFQNA
-641 FKSSHISDSSSS
+641 FKSGHISDSFSLSS

>member
-1 MEEEKSK
+1 MGEEKSK

-17 WDLIMGRDDGEPPPL
+17 WDVIMGRDDGEPPPL
-32 VIVKNTQQPQPQPT
+32 VIVKNTPQPQPQPT
-46 LCQREDFA
+46 PSQREDFA

-83 EKLQLTIKAMEEEL
+83 QKLQLTIKAMEEEL
-97 EQRKHR
+97 DQRKHR
-103 RPAHMDVAEC
+103 HPAQMDVAEC
-113 ENHINSTASSRIDG
+113 EKHRNSTASNG

-141 SQFATIFSGK
+141 SQFSTIFSRK
-151 MEENTGCRIGNAFDR
+151 MEENTDCRVGNAFDK
-166 ELTNLGQCNPQ
+166 ELTTLGHCNRQ
-177 SMRSNGGLW
+177 KMRSNGRSW
-186 KKSRQNTQSSSR
+186 KKRKQNIQSSSR
-198 LLPFQCATG
+198 QLPFQCAS
-207 VSRNGDRRG
+207 VSLNGERRG
-216 PANGDQKCKASS
+216 PANGDQKGKAS
-228 AHPLRHNRKNF
+228 AHLLHHNSENF

-261 KCGMPKHMF
+261 K
-270 DDGAFHN
+270 
-277 PKNQLMYF
+277 
-285 FTTVVDPTVV
+285 DPTVV
-295 VLDEDEPQF
+295 VLDEDEPQL
-304 VGTTELGKEF
+304 GTTELAKEL

-360 YLRLQASPGKKA
+360 YIRLQASPANKV

-421 IPIHDERNVGCDCK
+421 IPIHDD
-435 NITLLSYFKLHVSG
+435 
-449 GAPHSH
+449 
-455 IGNFNYSGLPLGV
+455 
-468 GLHWS
+468 LHWS

-491 HLDSLGFHR
+491 HLDSLGFHC
-500 SSTVFYN
+500 SSTVFSN
-507 IKRKGTN
+507 IK
-514 SAVAN
+514 S
-519 LKFFLVIIIKNYLK
+519 YLK
-533 EEWRY
+533 EEWRF
-538 MNLEVVPTDFP
+538 MNQEVVPTDFP

-559 RRIEEK
+559 RRIEDK
-565 IIASPFCIM
+565 IIA
-574 EGVPQQK
+574 VPQQK

-595 RFIQEAPERLKKKD
+595 RFIQEAPERLKKRD

-627 KKIRTILM
+627 KKIRAILM
-635 DEFQNV
+635 DEFQNA
-641 FKSSHISDSSSS
+641 FKSGHISESSSLSS

>member
-1 MEEEKSK
+1 MGEEKSK

-17 WDLIMGRDDGEPPPL
+17 WDVIMGRDDGEPPPL
-32 VIVKNTQQPQPQPT
+32 VIVKNTPQPQPQPT
-46 LCQREDFA
+46 PSQREDFA

-83 EKLQLTIKAMEEEL
+83 QKLQLTIKAMEEEL
-97 EQRKHR
+97 DQRKHR
-103 RPAHMDVAEC
+103 HPAQMDVAEC
-113 ENHINSTASSRIDG
+113 EKHRNSTASNG

-141 SQFATIFSGK
+141 SQFSTIFSRK
-151 MEENTGCRIGNAFDR
+151 MEENTDCRVGNAFDK
-166 ELTNLGQCNPQ
+166 ELTTLGHCNRQ
-177 SMRSNGGLW
+177 KMRSNGRSW
-186 KKSRQNTQSSSR
+186 KKRKQNIQSSSR
-198 LLPFQCATG
+198 QLPFQCATS
-207 VSRNGDRRG
+207 VSLNGERRG
-216 PANGDQKCKASS
+216 PANGDQKGKAS
-228 AHPLRHNRKNF
+228 AHLLHHNSENF

-261 KCGMPKHMF
+261 K
-270 DDGAFHN
+270 
-277 PKNQLMYF
+277 
-285 FTTVVDPTVV
+285 DPTVV
-295 VLDEDEPQF
+295 VLDEDEPQL
-304 VGTTELGKEF
+304 GTTELAKEL

-360 YLRLQASPGKKA
+360 YIRLQASPANKA

-421 IPIHDERNVGCDCK
+421 IPIHDD
-435 NITLLSYFKLHVSG
+435 
-449 GAPHSH
+449 
-455 IGNFNYSGLPLGV
+455 
-468 GLHWS
+468 LHWS

-491 HLDSLGFHR
+491 HLDSLGFHC
-500 SSTVFYN
+500 SSTVFSN
-507 IKRKGTN
+507 IK
-514 SAVAN
+514 S
-519 LKFFLVIIIKNYLK
+519 YLK
-533 EEWRY
+533 EEWRF
-538 MNLEVVPTDFP
+538 MNQEVVPTDFP

-559 RRIEEK
+559 RRIEDK
-565 IIASPFCIM
+565 IIA
-574 EGVPQQK
+574 VPQQK

-595 RFIQEAPERLKKKD
+595 RFIQEAPERLKKRD

-627 KKIRTILM
+627 KKIRAILM
-635 DEFQNV
+635 DEFQNA
-641 FKSSHISDSSSS
+641 FKSGHISESSSLSS

>member
-1 MEEEKSK
+1 MGEEKSK

-17 WDLIMGRDDGEPPPL
+17 WDVIMGRDDGEPPPL
-32 VIVKNTQQPQPQPT
+32 VIVKNTPQPQPEPT
-46 LCQREDFA
+46 PSQREDFA

-97 EQRKHR
+97 DQRKHR
-103 RPAHMDVAEC
+103 HPAQMDVAEC
-113 ENHINSTASSRIDG
+113 EKHRNSTASNG

-141 SQFATIFSGK
+141 SQFSTIFSRK
-151 MEENTGCRIGNAFDR
+151 MEENTDCRVGNAFDK
-166 ELTNLGQCNPQ
+166 ELTTLGHCNRQ
-177 SMRSNGGLW
+177 KMRSNGRSW
-186 KKSRQNTQSSSR
+186 KKRKQNIQSSSR
-198 LLPFQCATG
+198 QLPFQCAS
-207 VSRNGDRRG
+207 VSLNGERRG
-216 PANGDQKCKASS
+216 PANGDQKGKAS
-228 AHPLRHNRKNF
+228 AHLLHHNSENF

-261 KCGMPKHMF
+261 K
-270 DDGAFHN
+270 
-277 PKNQLMYF
+277 
-285 FTTVVDPTVV
+285 DPTVV
-295 VLDEDEPQF
+295 VLDEDEPQL
-304 VGTTELGKEF
+304 GTTELAKEL

-360 YLRLQASPGKKA
+360 YIRLQASPANKA

-421 IPIHDERNVGCDCK
+421 IPIHDD
-435 NITLLSYFKLHVSG
+435 
-449 GAPHSH
+449 
-455 IGNFNYSGLPLGV
+455 
-468 GLHWS
+468 LHWS

-491 HLDSLGFHR
+491 HLDSLGFHC
-500 SSTVFYN
+500 SSTVFSN
-507 IKRKGTN
+507 IK
-514 SAVAN
+514 S
-519 LKFFLVIIIKNYLK
+519 YLK
-533 EEWRY
+533 EEWRF
-538 MNLEVVPTDFP
+538 MNQEVVPTDFP

-559 RRIEEK
+559 RRIEDK
-565 IIASPFCIM
+565 IIA
-574 EGVPQQK
+574 VPQQK

-595 RFIQEAPERLKKKD
+595 RFIQEAPERLKKRD

-627 KKIRTILM
+627 KKIRAILM
-635 DEFQNV
+635 DEFQNA
-641 FKSSHISDSSSS
+641 FKSGHISESSSLSS

>member
-1 MEEEKSK
+1 MGEEKSK

-17 WDLIMGRDDGEPPPL
+17 WDVIMGRDDGEPPPL
-32 VIVKNTQQPQPQPT
+32 VIVKNTPQPQPQPT
-46 LCQREDFA
+46 PSQREDFA

-97 EQRKHR
+97 DQRKHR
-103 RPAHMDVAEC
+103 HPAQMDVAEC
-113 ENHINSTASSRIDG
+113 EKHRNPTASNG

-141 SQFATIFSGK
+141 SQFSTIFSRK
-151 MEENTGCRIGNAFDR
+151 MEENTDCRVGNAFDK
-166 ELTNLGQCNPQ
+166 ELTTLGHCNRQ
-177 SMRSNGGLW
+177 KMRSNGRSW
-186 KKSRQNTQSSSR
+186 KKRKQNIQSSSR
-198 LLPFQCATG
+198 QLPFQCATS
-207 VSRNGDRRG
+207 VSLNGERRG
-216 PANGDQKCKASS
+216 PANGDQKGKAS
-228 AHPLRHNRKNF
+228 AHLLHHNSENF

-261 KCGMPKHMF
+261 K
-270 DDGAFHN
+270 
-277 PKNQLMYF
+277 
-285 FTTVVDPTVV
+285 DPTVV
-295 VLDEDEPQF
+295 VLDEDEPQL
-304 VGTTELGKEF
+304 GTTELAKEL

-360 YLRLQASPGKKA
+360 YIRLQASPANKA

-421 IPIHDERNVGCDCK
+421 IPIHDD
-435 NITLLSYFKLHVSG
+435 
-449 GAPHSH
+449 
-455 IGNFNYSGLPLGV
+455 
-468 GLHWS
+468 LHWS

-491 HLDSLGFHR
+491 HLDSLGFHC
-500 SSTVFYN
+500 SSTVFSN
-507 IKRKGTN
+507 IK
-514 SAVAN
+514 S
-519 LKFFLVIIIKNYLK
+519 YLK
-533 EEWRY
+533 EEWRF
-538 MNLEVVPTDFP
+538 MNQEVVPTDFP

-559 RRIEEK
+559 RRIEDK
-565 IIASPFCIM
+565 IIA
-574 EGVPQQK
+574 VPQQK

-595 RFIQEAPERLKKKD
+595 RFIQEAPERLKKRD

-627 KKIRTILM
+627 KKIRAILM
-635 DEFQNV
+635 DEFQNA
-641 FKSSHISDSSSS
+641 FKSGHISESSSLSS

>member
-1 MEEEKSK
+1 MGEEKSK

-17 WDLIMGRDDGEPPPL
+17 WDVIMGRDDGEPPPL
-32 VIVKNTQQPQPQPT
+32 VIVKNTPQPQPQPT
-46 LCQREDFA
+46 PSQREDFA

-83 EKLQLTIKAMEEEL
+83 QKLQLTIKAMEEEL
-97 EQRKHR
+97 DQRKHR
-103 RPAHMDVAEC
+103 RPAQMDVAEC
-113 ENHINSTASSRIDG
+113 EKHRNSTASNG
-127 FGQKDASS
+127 FGQKDASSS

-141 SQFATIFSGK
+141 SQFSTIFSRK
-151 MEENTGCRIGNAFDR
+151 MEENTDCRVGNAFDK
-166 ELTNLGQCNPQ
+166 ELTTLGHCNRQ
-177 SMRSNGGLW
+177 NMRSNGRSW
-186 KKSRQNTQSSSR
+186 KKRKQNIQSSSR
-198 LLPFQCATG
+198 QLPFQFATR
-207 VSRNGDRRG
+207 VSLNGERRG
-216 PANGDQKCKASS
+216 PANGDQKGKASS
-228 AHPLRHNRKNF
+228 AHLLHHNSENF

-256 GSRPR
+256 CSRPR
-261 KCGMPKHMF
+261 K
-270 DDGAFHN
+270 
-277 PKNQLMYF
+277 
-285 FTTVVDPTVV
+285 DPTVV
-295 VLDEDEPQF
+295 VLDEDEPQL
-304 VGTTELGKEF
+304 GTTELAKEL

-360 YLRLQASPGKKA
+360 YIRLQASPANKA

-421 IPIHDERNVGCDCK
+421 IPIHDD
-435 NITLLSYFKLHVSG
+435 
-449 GAPHSH
+449 
-455 IGNFNYSGLPLGV
+455 
-468 GLHWS
+468 LHWS

-491 HLDSLGFHR
+491 HLDSLGFHC
-500 SSTVFYN
+500 SSTVFSN
-507 IKRKGTN
+507 IK
-514 SAVAN
+514 S
-519 LKFFLVIIIKNYLK
+519 YLK

-538 MNLEVVPTDFP
+538 MNQEVPTDFP

-559 RRIEEK
+559 RRIEDK
-565 IIASPFCIM
+565 IIA
-574 EGVPQQK
+574 VPQQK

-595 RFIQEAPERLKKKD
+595 RFIQEAPERLKKRD

-627 KKIRTILM
+627 KKIRAILM
-635 DEFQNV
+635 DEFQNA
-641 FKSSHISDSSSS
+641 FKSGHISDSSSLSS

>member
-1 MEEEKSK
+1 MGEEKSK

-17 WDLIMGRDDGEPPPL
+17 WDVIMGRDDGEPPPL
-32 VIVKNTQQPQPQPT
+32 VIVKNTPQPKPQPT
-46 LCQREDFA
+46 PSQREDFA

-97 EQRKHR
+97 DQRKHR
-103 RPAHMDVAEC
+103 RPAQMDVAEC
-113 ENHINSTASSRIDG
+113 EKHRNSTASNG

-141 SQFATIFSGK
+141 SQFSTIFSRK
-151 MEENTGCRIGNAFDR
+151 MEENTDCRVGNAFDK
-166 ELTNLGQCNPQ
+166 ELTTLVHCNRQ
-177 SMRSNGGLW
+177 NTRSNGRSW
-186 KKSRQNTQSSSR
+186 KKRKQNIQSSSR
-198 LLPFQCATG
+198 QLPFQCAT
-207 VSRNGDRRG
+207 SISLNGERRG
-216 PANGDQKCKASS
+216 PANGDQKGKASS
-228 AHPLRHNRKNF
+228 AHLLHHNSENF

-261 KCGMPKHMF
+261 K
-270 DDGAFHN
+270 
-277 PKNQLMYF
+277 
-285 FTTVVDPTVV
+285 DPTVV
-295 VLDEDEPQF
+295 VLDEDEPQL
-304 VGTTELGKEF
+304 GTTELAKEL

-360 YLRLQASPGKKA
+360 YIRLQASPANKA

-421 IPIHDERNVGCDCK
+421 IPIHDD
-435 NITLLSYFKLHVSG
+435 
-449 GAPHSH
+449 
-455 IGNFNYSGLPLGV
+455 
-468 GLHWS
+468 LHWS

-491 HLDSLGFHR
+491 HLDSLGFHC
-500 SSTVFYN
+500 SSTVFSN
-507 IKRKGTN
+507 IK
-514 SAVAN
+514 S
-519 LKFFLVIIIKNYLK
+519 YLK

-538 MNLEVVPTDFP
+538 MNQEVPIDFP

-559 RRIEEK
+559 RRIEDK
-565 IIASPFCIM
+565 IIA
-574 EGVPQQK
+574 VPQQK

-595 RFIQEAPERLKKKD
+595 RFIQEAPERLKKRD

-627 KKIRTILM
+627 KKIRAILM
-635 DEFQNV
+635 DEFQNA
-641 FKSSHISDSSSS
+641 FKSGHISESSSLSS

>member
-1 MEEEKSK
+1 MGEEKSK

-17 WDLIMGRDDGEPPPL
+17 WDVIMGRDDGEPPPL
-32 VIVKNTQQPQPQPT
+32 VIVKNTPQPQPQPT
-46 LCQREDFA
+46 PSQREDFA

-97 EQRKHR
+97 DQRKHR
-103 RPAHMDVAEC
+103 RPAQMTD
-113 ENHINSTASSRIDG
+113 
-127 FGQKDASS
+127 
-135 QVKNSK
+135 
-141 SQFATIFSGK
+141 
-151 MEENTGCRIGNAFDR
+151 CRVGNAFDK
-166 ELTNLGQCNPQ
+166 ELTTLVHCNRQ
-177 SMRSNGGLW
+177 NTRSNGRSW
-186 KKSRQNTQSSSR
+186 KKRKQNIQSSSR
-198 LLPFQCATG
+198 QLPFQCAT
-207 VSRNGDRRG
+207 SISLNGERRG
-216 PANGDQKCKASS
+216 PANGDQKGKASS
-228 AHPLRHNRKNF
+228 AHLLHHNSENF

-261 KCGMPKHMF
+261 K
-270 DDGAFHN
+270 
-277 PKNQLMYF
+277 
-285 FTTVVDPTVV
+285 DPTVV
-295 VLDEDEPQF
+295 VLDEDEPQL
-304 VGTTELGKEF
+304 GTTELAKEL

-360 YLRLQASPGKKA
+360 YIRLQASPANKA

-421 IPIHDERNVGCDCK
+421 IPIHDD
-435 NITLLSYFKLHVSG
+435 
-449 GAPHSH
+449 
-455 IGNFNYSGLPLGV
+455 
-468 GLHWS
+468 LHWS

-491 HLDSLGFHR
+491 HLDSLGFHC
-500 SSTVFYN
+500 SSTVFSN
-507 IKRKGTN
+507 IK
-514 SAVAN
+514 S
-519 LKFFLVIIIKNYLK
+519 YLK

-538 MNLEVVPTDFP
+538 MNQEVPIDFP

-559 RRIEEK
+559 RRIEDK
-565 IIASPFCIM
+565 IIA
-574 EGVPQQK
+574 VPQQK

-595 RFIQEAPERLKKKD
+595 RFIQEAPERLKKRD

-627 KKIRTILM
+627 KKIRAILM
-635 DEFQNV
+635 DEFQNA
-641 FKSSHISDSSSS
+641 FKSGHISESSSLSS

>member
-1 MEEEKSK
+1 MGEEKSK

-17 WDLIMGRDDGEPPPL
+17 WDVIMGRDDGEPPPL
-32 VIVKNTQQPQPQPT
+32 VIVKNTPQPQPEPT
-46 LCQREDFA
+46 PSQREDFA

-83 EKLQLTIKAMEEEL
+83 QKLQLTIKAMEEEL
-97 EQRKHR
+97 DQRKHR
-103 RPAHMDVAEC
+103 HPAQMDVAEC
-113 ENHINSTASSRIDG
+113 EKHRNPTASNG

-141 SQFATIFSGK
+141 SQFSTIFSRK
-151 MEENTGCRIGNAFDR
+151 MEENTDCRVGNAFDK
-166 ELTNLGQCNPQ
+166 ELTTLGHCNRQ
-177 SMRSNGGLW
+177 KMRSNGRSW
-186 KKSRQNTQSSSR
+186 KKRKQNIQSSSR
-198 LLPFQCATG
+198 QLPFQCATS
-207 VSRNGDRRG
+207 VSLNGERRG
-216 PANGDQKCKASS
+216 PANGDQKGKASS
-228 AHPLRHNRKNF
+228 AHLLHHNSENF

-248 DCRVLPSN
+248 DCRVLPSY
-256 GSRPR
+256 GSRHR
-261 KCGMPKHMF
+261 K
-270 DDGAFHN
+270 
-277 PKNQLMYF
+277 
-285 FTTVVDPTVV
+285 DPTVV
-295 VLDEDEPQF
+295 VLDEDEPQL
-304 VGTTELGKEF
+304 GTTELAKEL

-360 YLRLQASPGKKA
+360 YIRLQASPANKV

-421 IPIHDERNVGCDCK
+421 IPIHDD
-435 NITLLSYFKLHVSG
+435 
-449 GAPHSH
+449 
-455 IGNFNYSGLPLGV
+455 
-468 GLHWS
+468 LHWS

-491 HLDSLGFHR
+491 HLDSLGFHC
-500 SSTVFYN
+500 SSTVFSN
-507 IKRKGTN
+507 IK
-514 SAVAN
+514 S
-519 LKFFLVIIIKNYLK
+519 YLK
-533 EEWRY
+533 EEWRF
-538 MNLEVVPTDFP
+538 MNQEVVPTDFP

-559 RRIEEK
+559 RRIEDK
-565 IIASPFCIM
+565 IIA
-574 EGVPQQK
+574 VPQQK

-595 RFIQEAPERLKKKD
+595 RFIQEAPERLKKRD

-627 KKIRTILM
+627 KKIRAILM
-635 DEFQNV
+635 DEFQNA
-641 FKSSHISDSSSS
+641 FKSGHISESSSLSS

>member
-1 MEEEKSK
+1 MGEEKSK

-17 WDLIMGRDDGEPPPL
+17 WDVIMGRDDGEPPPL
-32 VIVKNTQQPQPQPT
+32 VIVKNTPQPQPEPT
-46 LCQREDFA
+46 PSQREDFA

-83 EKLQLTIKAMEEEL
+83 QKLQLTIKAMEEEL
-97 EQRKHR
+97 DQRKHR
-103 RPAHMDVAEC
+103 HPAQMDVAEC
-113 ENHINSTASSRIDG
+113 EKHRNSTASNG

-141 SQFATIFSGK
+141 SQFSTIFSRK
-151 MEENTGCRIGNAFDR
+151 MEENTDCRVGNAFDK
-166 ELTNLGQCNPQ
+166 ELTTLGHCNRQ
-177 SMRSNGGLW
+177 NMRSNGRSC
-186 KKSRQNTQSSSR
+186 KKRKQNTQSSSR
-198 LLPFQCATG
+198 QLPFQCAS
-207 VSRNGDRRG
+207 VSLNGERRG
-216 PANGDQKCKASS
+216 PANGDQKGKASS
-228 AHPLRHNRKNF
+228 AHLLHHNSENF

-248 DCRVLPSN
+248 DCRVLPSY
-256 GSRPR
+256 GSRHR
-261 KCGMPKHMF
+261 K
-270 DDGAFHN
+270 
-277 PKNQLMYF
+277 
-285 FTTVVDPTVV
+285 DPTVV
-295 VLDEDEPQF
+295 VLDEDEPQL
-304 VGTTELGKEF
+304 GTTELAKEL

-360 YLRLQASPGKKA
+360 YIRLQASPANKV

-421 IPIHDERNVGCDCK
+421 IPIHDD
-435 NITLLSYFKLHVSG
+435 
-449 GAPHSH
+449 
-455 IGNFNYSGLPLGV
+455 
-468 GLHWS
+468 LHWS

-491 HLDSLGFHR
+491 HLDSLGFHC
-500 SSTVFYN
+500 SSTVFSN
-507 IKRKGTN
+507 IK
-514 SAVAN
+514 S
-519 LKFFLVIIIKNYLK
+519 YLK
-533 EEWRY
+533 EEWRF
-538 MNLEVVPTDFP
+538 MNQEVVPTDFP

-559 RRIEEK
+559 RRIEDK
-565 IIASPFCIM
+565 IIA
-574 EGVPQQK
+574 VPQQK

-595 RFIQEAPERLKKKD
+595 RFIQEAPERLKKRD

-627 KKIRTILM
+627 KKIRAILM
-635 DEFQNV
+635 DEFQNA
-641 FKSSHISDSSSS
+641 FKSGHISESSSLSS

>member
-1 MEEEKSK
+1 MGEEKSK

-17 WDLIMGRDDGEPPPL
+17 WDVIMGRDDGEPPPL
-32 VIVKNTQQPQPQPT
+32 VIVKNTPQPQPQPT
-46 LCQREDFA
+46 PSQREDFA

-97 EQRKHR
+97 DQRKHR
-103 RPAHMDVAEC
+103 HPAQMDVAEC
-113 ENHINSTASSRIDG
+113 EKHRNSTASNG

-141 SQFATIFSGK
+141 SQFSTIFSRK
-151 MEENTGCRIGNAFDR
+151 MEENTDCRVGNAFDK
-166 ELTNLGQCNPQ
+166 ELTTLGHCNRQ
-177 SMRSNGGLW
+177 KMRSNGRSW
-186 KKSRQNTQSSSR
+186 KKRKQNIQSSSR
-198 LLPFQCATG
+198 QLPFQCATS
-207 VSRNGDRRG
+207 VSLNGERRG
-216 PANGDQKCKASS
+216 PANGDQKGKAS
-228 AHPLRHNRKNF
+228 AHLLHHNSENF

-248 DCRVLPSN
+248 DCRVLPSY
-256 GSRPR
+256 GSRHR
-261 KCGMPKHMF
+261 K
-270 DDGAFHN
+270 
-277 PKNQLMYF
+277 
-285 FTTVVDPTVV
+285 DPTVV
-295 VLDEDEPQF
+295 VLDEDEPQL
-304 VGTTELGKEF
+304 GTTELAKEL

-360 YLRLQASPGKKA
+360 YIRLQASPANKA

-421 IPIHDERNVGCDCK
+421 IPIHDD
-435 NITLLSYFKLHVSG
+435 
-449 GAPHSH
+449 
-455 IGNFNYSGLPLGV
+455 
-468 GLHWS
+468 LHWS

-491 HLDSLGFHR
+491 HLDSLGFHC
-500 SSTVFYN
+500 SSTVFSN
-507 IKRKGTN
+507 IK
-514 SAVAN
+514 S
-519 LKFFLVIIIKNYLK
+519 YLK
-533 EEWRY
+533 EEWRF
-538 MNLEVVPTDFP
+538 MNQEVVPTDFP

-559 RRIEEK
+559 RRIEDK
-565 IIASPFCIM
+565 IIA
-574 EGVPQQK
+574 VPQQK

-595 RFIQEAPERLKKKD
+595 RFIQEAPERLKKRD

-627 KKIRTILM
+627 KKIRAILM
-635 DEFQNV
+635 DEFQNA
-641 FKSSHISDSSSS
+641 FKSGHISESSSLSS

>member
-1 MEEEKSK
+1 MGEEKSK

-17 WDLIMGRDDGEPPPL
+17 WDVIMGRDDGEPPPL
-32 VIVKNTQQPQPQPT
+32 VIVKNTPQPQPQPT
-46 LCQREDFA
+46 PSQREDFA

-83 EKLQLTIKAMEEEL
+83 QKLQLTIKAMEEEL
-97 EQRKHR
+97 DQRKHR
-103 RPAHMDVAEC
+103 HPAQMDVAEC
-113 ENHINSTASSRIDG
+113 EKHRNSTASNG

-141 SQFATIFSGK
+141 SQFSTIFSRK
-151 MEENTGCRIGNAFDR
+151 MEENTDCRVGNAFDK
-166 ELTNLGQCNPQ
+166 ELTTLGHCNRQ
-177 SMRSNGGLW
+177 KMRSNGRSW
-186 KKSRQNTQSSSR
+186 KKRKQNIQSSSR
-198 LLPFQCATG
+198 QLPFQCATS
-207 VSRNGDRRG
+207 VSLNGERRG
-216 PANGDQKCKASS
+216 PANGDQKGKASS
-228 AHPLRHNRKNF
+228 AHLLHHNSENF

-261 KCGMPKHMF
+261 K
-270 DDGAFHN
+270 
-277 PKNQLMYF
+277 
-285 FTTVVDPTVV
+285 DPTVV
-295 VLDEDEPQF
+295 VLDEDEPQL
-304 VGTTELGKEF
+304 GTTELAKEL

-360 YLRLQASPGKKA
+360 YIRLQASPANKA

-421 IPIHDERNVGCDCK
+421 IPIHDD
-435 NITLLSYFKLHVSG
+435 
-449 GAPHSH
+449 
-455 IGNFNYSGLPLGV
+455 
-468 GLHWS
+468 LHWS

-491 HLDSLGFHR
+491 HLDSLGFHC
-500 SSTVFYN
+500 SSTVFSN
-507 IKRKGTN
+507 IK
-514 SAVAN
+514 S
-519 LKFFLVIIIKNYLK
+519 YLK
-533 EEWRY
+533 EEWRF
-538 MNLEVVPTDFP
+538 MNQEVVPTDFP

-559 RRIEEK
+559 RRIEDK
-565 IIASPFCIM
+565 IIA
-574 EGVPQQK
+574 VPQQK

-595 RFIQEAPERLKKKD
+595 RFIQEAPERLKKRD

-627 KKIRTILM
+627 KKIRAILM
-635 DEFQNV
+635 DEFQNA
-641 FKSSHISDSSSS
+641 FKSGHISESSSLSS

>member
-1 MEEEKSK
+1 MGEEKSK

-17 WDLIMGRDDGEPPPL
+17 WDVIMGRDDGEPPPL
-32 VIVKNTQQPQPQPT
+32 VIVKNTPQPQPQPT
-46 LCQREDFA
+46 PSQREDFA

-97 EQRKHR
+97 DQRKHR
-103 RPAHMDVAEC
+103 RPAQMDVAEC
-113 ENHINSTASSRIDG
+113 EKHRNSTASNG

-141 SQFATIFSGK
+141 SQFSTIFSRK
-151 MEENTGCRIGNAFDR
+151 MEENTDCRVGNAFDK
-166 ELTNLGQCNPQ
+166 ELTTLVHCNRQ
-177 SMRSNGGLW
+177 NTRSNGRSW
-186 KKSRQNTQSSSR
+186 KKRKQNIQSSSR
-198 LLPFQCATG
+198 QLPFQCAT
-207 VSRNGDRRG
+207 SISLNGERRG
-216 PANGDQKCKASS
+216 PANGDQKGKASS
-228 AHPLRHNRKNF
+228 AHLLHHNSENF

-261 KCGMPKHMF
+261 K
-270 DDGAFHN
+270 
-277 PKNQLMYF
+277 
-285 FTTVVDPTVV
+285 DPTVV
-295 VLDEDEPQF
+295 VLDEDEPQL
-304 VGTTELGKEF
+304 GTTELAKEL

-360 YLRLQASPGKKA
+360 YIRLQASPANKA

-421 IPIHDERNVGCDCK
+421 IPIHDD
-435 NITLLSYFKLHVSG
+435 
-449 GAPHSH
+449 
-455 IGNFNYSGLPLGV
+455 
-468 GLHWS
+468 LHWS
-473 LVIICFPDKKDES
+473 LVIICFPDKKDDS

-500 SSTVFYN
+500 SSTVFSN
-507 IKRKGTN
+507 IK
-514 SAVAN
+514 S
-519 LKFFLVIIIKNYLK
+519 YLK

-538 MNLEVVPTDFP
+538 MNQEVPTDFP

-559 RRIEEK
+559 RRIEDK
-565 IIASPFCIM
+565 IIA
-574 EGVPQQK
+574 VPQQK

-595 RFIQEAPERLKKKD
+595 RFIQEAPERLKKRD

-627 KKIRTILM
+627 KKIRAILM
-635 DEFQNV
+635 DEFQNA
-641 FKSSHISDSSSS
+641 FKSGHISDSSSLSS

>member
-1 MEEEKSK
+1 MGEEKSK

-17 WDLIMGRDDGEPPPL
+17 WDVIMGRDDGEPPPL
-32 VIVKNTQQPQPQPT
+32 VIVKNTPQPQPQPT
-46 LCQREDFA
+46 PSQREDFA

-97 EQRKHR
+97 DQRKHR
-103 RPAHMDVAEC
+103 HPAQMDVAEC
-113 ENHINSTASSRIDG
+113 EKHRNPTASNG

-141 SQFATIFSGK
+141 SQFSTIFSRK
-151 MEENTGCRIGNAFDR
+151 MEENTDCRVGNAFDK
-166 ELTNLGQCNPQ
+166 ELTTLGHCNRQ
-177 SMRSNGGLW
+177 KMRSNGRSW
-186 KKSRQNTQSSSR
+186 KKRKQNIQSSSR
-198 LLPFQCATG
+198 QLPFQCATS
-207 VSRNGDRRG
+207 VSLNGERRG
-216 PANGDQKCKASS
+216 PANGDQKGKASS
-228 AHPLRHNRKNF
+228 AHLLHHNSENF

-261 KCGMPKHMF
+261 K
-270 DDGAFHN
+270 
-277 PKNQLMYF
+277 
-285 FTTVVDPTVV
+285 DPTVV
-295 VLDEDEPQF
+295 VLDEDEPQL
-304 VGTTELGKEF
+304 GTTELAKEL

-360 YLRLQASPGKKA
+360 YIRLQASPANKV

-421 IPIHDERNVGCDCK
+421 IPIHDD
-435 NITLLSYFKLHVSG
+435 
-449 GAPHSH
+449 
-455 IGNFNYSGLPLGV
+455 
-468 GLHWS
+468 LHWS

-491 HLDSLGFHR
+491 HLDSLGFHC
-500 SSTVFYN
+500 SSTVFSN
-507 IKRKGTN
+507 IK
-514 SAVAN
+514 S
-519 LKFFLVIIIKNYLK
+519 YLK
-533 EEWRY
+533 EEWRF
-538 MNLEVVPTDFP
+538 MNQEVVPTDFP

-559 RRIEEK
+559 RRIEDK
-565 IIASPFCIM
+565 IIA
-574 EGVPQQK
+574 VPQQK

-595 RFIQEAPERLKKKD
+595 RFIQEAPERLKKRD

-627 KKIRTILM
+627 KKIRAILM
-635 DEFQNV
+635 DEFQNA
-641 FKSSHISDSSSS
+641 FKSGHISESSSLSS

>member
-1 MEEEKSK
+1 MGEEKSK

-17 WDLIMGRDDGEPPPL
+17 WDVIMGRDDGEPPPL
-32 VIVKNTQQPQPQPT
+32 VIVKNTPQPQPEPT
-46 LCQREDFA
+46 PSQREDFA

-97 EQRKHR
+97 DQRKHR
-103 RPAHMDVAEC
+103 HPAQMDVAEC
-113 ENHINSTASSRIDG
+113 EKHRNPTASNG

-141 SQFATIFSGK
+141 SQFSTIFSRK
-151 MEENTGCRIGNAFDR
+151 MEENTDCRVGNAFDK
-166 ELTNLGQCNPQ
+166 ELTTLGHCNRQ
-177 SMRSNGGLW
+177 KMRSNGRSW
-186 KKSRQNTQSSSR
+186 KKRKQNIQSSSR
-198 LLPFQCATG
+198 QLPFQCATS
-207 VSRNGDRRG
+207 VSLNGERRG
-216 PANGDQKCKASS
+216 PANGDQKGKAS
-228 AHPLRHNRKNF
+228 AHLLHHNSENF

-261 KCGMPKHMF
+261 K
-270 DDGAFHN
+270 
-277 PKNQLMYF
+277 
-285 FTTVVDPTVV
+285 DPTVV
-295 VLDEDEPQF
+295 VLDEDEPQL
-304 VGTTELGKEF
+304 GTTELAKEL

-360 YLRLQASPGKKA
+360 YIRLQASPANKA

-421 IPIHDERNVGCDCK
+421 IPIHDD
-435 NITLLSYFKLHVSG
+435 
-449 GAPHSH
+449 
-455 IGNFNYSGLPLGV
+455 
-468 GLHWS
+468 LHWS

-491 HLDSLGFHR
+491 HLDSLGFHC
-500 SSTVFYN
+500 SSTVFSN
-507 IKRKGTN
+507 IK
-514 SAVAN
+514 S
-519 LKFFLVIIIKNYLK
+519 YLK
-533 EEWRY
+533 EEWRF
-538 MNLEVVPTDFP
+538 MNQEVVPTDFP

-559 RRIEEK
+559 RRIEDK
-565 IIASPFCIM
+565 IIA
-574 EGVPQQK
+574 VPQQK

-595 RFIQEAPERLKKKD
+595 RFIQEAPERLKKRD

-627 KKIRTILM
+627 KKIRAILM
-635 DEFQNV
+635 DEFQNA
-641 FKSSHISDSSSS
+641 FKSGHISESSSLSS

>member
-1 MEEEKSK
+1 MGEEKSK

-17 WDLIMGRDDGEPPPL
+17 WDVIMGRDDGEPPPL
-32 VIVKNTQQPQPQPT
+32 VIVKNTPQPQPQPT
-46 LCQREDFA
+46 PSQREDFA

-83 EKLQLTIKAMEEEL
+83 QKLQLTIKAMEEEL
-97 EQRKHR
+97 DQRKHR
-103 RPAHMDVAEC
+103 HPAQMDVAEC
-113 ENHINSTASSRIDG
+113 EKHRNSTASNG

-141 SQFATIFSGK
+141 SQFSTIFSRK
-151 MEENTGCRIGNAFDR
+151 MEENTDCRVGNAFDK
-166 ELTNLGQCNPQ
+166 ELTTLGHCNRQ
-177 SMRSNGGLW
+177 NMRSNGRSC
-186 KKSRQNTQSSSR
+186 KKRKQNTQSSSR
-198 LLPFQCATG
+198 QLPFQCATS
-207 VSRNGDRRG
+207 VSLNGERRG
-216 PANGDQKCKASS
+216 PANGDQKGKASS
-228 AHPLRHNRKNF
+228 AHLLHHNSENF

-248 DCRVLPSN
+248 DCRVLPSY
-256 GSRPR
+256 GSRHR
-261 KCGMPKHMF
+261 K
-270 DDGAFHN
+270 
-277 PKNQLMYF
+277 
-285 FTTVVDPTVV
+285 DPTVV
-295 VLDEDEPQF
+295 VLDEDEPQL
-304 VGTTELGKEF
+304 GTTELAKEL

-360 YLRLQASPGKKA
+360 YIRLQASPANKA

-421 IPIHDERNVGCDCK
+421 IPIHDD
-435 NITLLSYFKLHVSG
+435 
-449 GAPHSH
+449 
-455 IGNFNYSGLPLGV
+455 
-468 GLHWS
+468 LHWS

-491 HLDSLGFHR
+491 HLDSLGFHC
-500 SSTVFYN
+500 SSTVFSN
-507 IKRKGTN
+507 IK
-514 SAVAN
+514 S
-519 LKFFLVIIIKNYLK
+519 YLK
-533 EEWRY
+533 EEWRF
-538 MNLEVVPTDFP
+538 MNQEVVPTDFP

-559 RRIEEK
+559 RRIEDK
-565 IIASPFCIM
+565 IIA
-574 EGVPQQK
+574 VPQQK

-595 RFIQEAPERLKKKD
+595 RFIQEAPERLKKRD

-627 KKIRTILM
+627 KKIRAILM
-635 DEFQNV
+635 DEFQNA
-641 FKSSHISDSSSS
+641 FKSGHISESSSLSS

>member
-1 MEEEKSK
+1 MGEEKSK

-17 WDLIMGRDDGEPPPL
+17 WDVIMGRDDGEPPPL
-32 VIVKNTQQPQPQPT
+32 VIVKNTPQPQPQPT
-46 LCQREDFA
+46 PSQREDFA

-97 EQRKHR
+97 DQRKHR
-103 RPAHMDVAEC
+103 RPAQMDVAEC
-113 ENHINSTASSRIDG
+113 EKHRNSTASNG
-127 FGQKDASS
+127 FGQKDASSS

-141 SQFATIFSGK
+141 SQFPTIFSRK
-151 MEENTGCRIGNAFDR
+151 MEENTDCRVGNAFDK
-166 ELTNLGQCNPQ
+166 ELTTLGHCNRQ
-177 SMRSNGGLW
+177 NMRSNGRSG
-186 KKSRQNTQSSSR
+186 KKRKQNIQSSSR
-198 LLPFQCATG
+198 QLPFQFATR
-207 VSRNGDRRG
+207 VSLNGERRG
-216 PANGDQKCKASS
+216 PANGDQKGKASS
-228 AHPLRHNRKNF
+228 AHLLHHNSENF

-261 KCGMPKHMF
+261 K
-270 DDGAFHN
+270 
-277 PKNQLMYF
+277 
-285 FTTVVDPTVV
+285 DPTVV
-295 VLDEDEPQF
+295 VLDEDEPQL
-304 VGTTELGKEF
+304 GTTELAKEL

-360 YLRLQASPGKKA
+360 YIRLQASPANKA

-421 IPIHDERNVGCDCK
+421 IPIHDD
-435 NITLLSYFKLHVSG
+435 
-449 GAPHSH
+449 
-455 IGNFNYSGLPLGV
+455 
-468 GLHWS
+468 LHWS

-491 HLDSLGFHR
+491 HLDSLGFHC
-500 SSTVFYN
+500 SSTVFSN
-507 IKRKGTN
+507 IK
-514 SAVAN
+514 S
-519 LKFFLVIIIKNYLK
+519 YLK

-538 MNLEVVPTDFP
+538 MNQEVPTDFP

-559 RRIEEK
+559 RRIEDK
-565 IIASPFCIM
+565 IIA
-574 EGVPQQK
+574 VPQQK

-595 RFIQEAPERLKKKD
+595 RFIQEAPERLKKRD

-627 KKIRTILM
+627 KKIRAILM
-635 DEFQNV
+635 DEFQNA
-641 FKSSHISDSSSS
+641 FKSGHISDSSSLSS

>member
-1 MEEEKSK
+1 MGEEKSK

-17 WDLIMGRDDGEPPPL
+17 WDVIMGRDDGEPPPL
-32 VIVKNTQQPQPQPT
+32 VIVKNTPQPQPQPT
-46 LCQREDFA
+46 PSQREDFA

-97 EQRKHR
+97 DQRKHR
-103 RPAHMDVAEC
+103 HPAQMDVAEC
-113 ENHINSTASSRIDG
+113 EKHRNSTASNG

-141 SQFATIFSGK
+141 SQFSTIFSRK
-151 MEENTGCRIGNAFDR
+151 MEENTDCRVGNAFDK
-166 ELTNLGQCNPQ
+166 ELTTLGHCNRQ
-177 SMRSNGGLW
+177 KMRSNGRSW
-186 KKSRQNTQSSSR
+186 KKRKQNIQSSSR
-198 LLPFQCATG
+198 QLPFQCATS
-207 VSRNGDRRG
+207 VSLNGERRG
-216 PANGDQKCKASS
+216 PANGDQKGKASS
-228 AHPLRHNRKNF
+228 AHLLHHNSENF

-248 DCRVLPSN
+248 DCRVLPSY
-256 GSRPR
+256 GSRHR
-261 KCGMPKHMF
+261 K
-270 DDGAFHN
+270 
-277 PKNQLMYF
+277 
-285 FTTVVDPTVV
+285 DPTVV
-295 VLDEDEPQF
+295 VLDEDEPQL
-304 VGTTELGKEF
+304 GTTELAKEL

-360 YLRLQASPGKKA
+360 YIRLQASPANKV

-421 IPIHDERNVGCDCK
+421 IPIHDD
-435 NITLLSYFKLHVSG
+435 
-449 GAPHSH
+449 
-455 IGNFNYSGLPLGV
+455 
-468 GLHWS
+468 LHWS

-491 HLDSLGFHR
+491 HLDSLGFHC
-500 SSTVFYN
+500 SSTVFSN
-507 IKRKGTN
+507 IK
-514 SAVAN
+514 S
-519 LKFFLVIIIKNYLK
+519 YLK
-533 EEWRY
+533 EEWRF
-538 MNLEVVPTDFP
+538 MNQEVVPTDFP

-559 RRIEEK
+559 RRIEDK
-565 IIASPFCIM
+565 IIA
-574 EGVPQQK
+574 VPQQK

-595 RFIQEAPERLKKKD
+595 RFIQEAPERLKKRD

-627 KKIRTILM
+627 KKIRAILM
-635 DEFQNV
+635 DEFQNA
-641 FKSSHISDSSSS
+641 FKSGHISESSSLSS